1 MKAMWKY
8 SAVLMAM
15 MLSSSGLDAQSATTT
30 PQEVTFTKDVAPIL
44 QRSCQSCHRPDN
56 IAPMPL
62 LTYEQ
67 ARPWAKSIKEKVLLR
82 IMPPWYIDPNVGI
95 RKFKNDGGLSDQEI
109 ATIVK
114 WVDAGA
120 PRGNPADLPPPLVFD
135 DSKWKIGEPD
145 LIVQMLPKDLE
156 IAGSG
161 PDQWRNFLADRVRG
175 FGGSHQGRRESPLRC
190 NRSVAAPRRRG
201 RLAGS

>member
-1 MKAMWKY
+1 MKAVLKRRFLY
-8 SAVLMAM
+8 LALVASSVLMAATR
-15 MLSSSGLDAQSATTT
+15 GTVVFAAQTTAAT
-30 PQEVTFTKDVAPIL
+30 PQEVTFTKHVAPIL
-44 QRSCQSCHRPDN
+44 QRACQSCHRPDN

-95 RKFKNDGGLSDQEI
+95 RKFKYDGGLSDEEI

-114 WVDAGA
+114 WVDSGA
-120 PRGNPADLPPPLVFD
+120 PRGNPADMPLPLVFD

-156 IAGSG
+156 IPGSG
-161 PDQWRNFLADRVRG
+161 PDQWRNFIADSG
-175 FGGSHQGRRESPLRC
+175 LREDRYIKAVEVKPF
-190 NRSVAAPRRRG
+190 
-201 RLAGS
+201 

>member
-1 MKAMWKY
+1 MKAMLKV
-8 SAVLMAM
+8 SAFLML
-15 MLSSSGLDAQSATTT
+15 MLVSTTSMGAQSVVTT
-30 PQEVTFTKDVAPIL
+30 PQEVTFTKHVAPIL
-44 QRSCQSCHRPDN
+44 QRACQSCHRPDN

-95 RKFKNDGGLSDQEI
+95 RKFKNDGGLSDEEI

-114 WVDAGA
+114 WVDSGA
-120 PRGNPADLPPPLVFD
+120 PRGNPADMPPPLVFE
-135 DSKWKIGEPD
+135 DSKWKIGERD

-156 IAGSG
+156 IPRSG
-161 PDQWRNFLADRVRG
+161 PDQW
-175 FGGSHQGRRESPLRC
+175 
-190 NRSVAAPRRRG
+190 
-201 RLAGS
+201 